1 MDRQVRKMI
10 LVRVLLVPFLIVL
23 AVYGTLVYH
32 FAVYSARQVRAELV
46 RVAADH
52 RTLIDLFLEERVAD
66 LGFIAMSC
74 DIDALTD
81 PDELKRIFRNLQ
93 STSKAFFD
101 LGLFDEAGRHLAY
114 VGPYDLTGRDY
125 GQEEWFR
132 AVSEKGLF
140 ISDEFLGY
148 RNIPHFII
156 AIRKQEAG
164 KNWYIRT
171 TIDTFAFN
179 DLVES
184 IRIGKTGEAY
194 LVNTKGVFQS
204 DRRSGGRLMA
214 TDPDFDRYVI
224 DREAVSFFSIRTEDG
239 RKFVY
244 AAGHLK
250 QTGWIMVVRQTAA
263 DAYADLSFA
272 VIVSLVMIIG
282 GGVVVLAMGFL
293 QASAIAGRLK
303 LADMEKQQMKTQLV
317 IAGKLAEVGEMS
329 TGLAHEINNPLQV
342 MKSELAMINVVMSD
356 IAEKQNHPDPE
367 DFKALD
373 ESVRQI
379 AIQIERCAKIT
390 QGLLRFARKSEI
402 VLQPVDIGTFISE
415 VVDMVEQRA
424 GVENIRIIQELQDGV
439 PPVTSDPNQLQ
450 QVFLNLFN
458 NAMYA
463 LKGKTGAEIRVR
475 TLQDGD
481 DLVITV
487 ADNGCGITPEDMEKI
502 YLPFFTTKPVGQGT
516 GLGLSTVY
524 GIIEGL
530 GGRITVE
537 SEVNAGTVFTIRL
550 PIGRT

>member
-1 MDRQVRKMI
+1 MDKQVRKMI

-23 AVYGTLVYH
+23 AVYGTLVYY
-32 FAVYSARQVRAELV
+32 FSAYAARQVRAELV
-46 RVAADH
+46 RVADDH
-52 RTLIDLFLEERVAD
+52 RTLVDRFLEERVAD
-66 LGFIAMSC
+66 LRFIVSSYDMETLQ
-74 DIDALTD
+74 DPHRLT
-81 PDELKRIFRNLQ
+81 RIFRNLQ
-93 STSKAFFD
+93 TASNAFFD
-101 LGLFDEAGRHLAY
+101 LGVFDAGGKHLAY
-114 VGPYDLTGRDY
+114 VGPYDLTGKDY
-125 GQEEWFR
+125 GQEPWFV
-132 AVSEKGLF
+132 AVRDKGIF

-156 AIRKQEAG
+156 VMRKQEAG
-164 KNWYIRT
+164 NDWYIRT

-179 DLVES
+179 DLVEN

-214 TDPDFDRYVI
+214 TDPDFDSYVL
-224 DREAVSFFSIRTEDG
+224 DRDAVSFFSIRPVDG
-239 RKFVY
+239 KKFVY
-244 AAGHLK
+244 AAGPLK
-250 QTGWIMVVRQTAA
+250 QAGWVMVVRQTAA
-263 DAYADLSFA
+263 DAYADLTFA
-272 VIVSLVMIIG
+272 VIISLIMIIG
-282 GGVVVLAMGFL
+282 GGAVVLVMGFV

-342 MKSELAMINVVMSD
+342 MKSELAMINEVVSD
-356 IAEKQNHPDPE
+356 ISDRHGGYDPKE
-367 DFKALD
+367 FEVLN
-373 ESVRQI
+373 ESILQI

-402 VLQPVDIGTFISE
+402 ALQPVDIGTFIPE

-439 PPVTSDPNQLQ
+439 PPVMSDPNQLQ

-458 NAMYA
+458 NALYA
-463 LKGKTGAEIRVR
+463 LKGKTGAEIRIR
-475 TLQDGD
+475 SLREGD

-487 ADNGCGITPEDMEKI
+487 ADNGCGIAPEDMEKI

-530 GGRITVE
+530 GGSITVE